1 MPRHGVADPRGIQ
14 ENQPHGGFSDNL
26 MKTFSRRVS
35 NRSKRKNS
43 EMWAQ
48 EKEMPGR
55 RLLSAGV
62 DKVVSRGEAVP
73 GGRKSEHP
81 GGGWSRWRTRSAH
94 PPCGPGHQGAPRSC
108 KQGFCIVPPRGLA
121 GGPRN
126 TMKKQD

>member
-26 MKTFSRRVS
+26 MKTFIRRVS

-62 DKVVSRGEAVP
+62 DKVVSRGVGSLSTQVEAGA
-73 GGRKSEHP
+73 GGEPDPHTLHAAL
-81 GGGWSRWRTRSAH
+81 GTRE
-94 PPCGPGHQGAPRSC
+94 
-108 KQGFCIVPPRGLA
+108 PRGAVNKVFALFHPEVWLEDQ
-121 GGPRN
+121 GIP
-126 TMKKQD
+126 